1 MPKLLFSQRFIV
13 PVYSGSGRHLL
24 PLFAGDAAQLESFSN
39 HSFGHGVHLCTATVA
54 LRYCGIGESE
64 GVEEEILKI
73 KLEVQGMP
81 SREVMQSANQ
91 FLKHSMKHVIE

>member
-24 PLFAGDAAQLESFSN
+24 PLFAGDAAQSESFSN
-39 HSFGHGVHLCTATVA
+39 HSFSHGVHLCTATVA
-54 LRYCGIGESE
+54 LRYCCIGESE

-73 KLEVQGMP
+73 KLQVKGMT

-91 FLKHSMKHVIE
+91 FLKHVIEYIS